1 MELTRFDGRESDRPE
16 SFLRGPSTRNRTE
29 LRLTARQLCESSSAL
44 MSNEGPQSFVN
55 QRRSLLETGELA
67 RMREQG
73 IIDIESGSHLGTL
86 RMRMH

>member
-1 MELTRFDGRESDRPE
+1 
-16 SFLRGPSTRNRTE
+16 
-29 LRLTARQLCESSSAL
+29 
-44 MSNEGPQSFVN
+44 VN

-86 RMRMH
+86 RMSMH